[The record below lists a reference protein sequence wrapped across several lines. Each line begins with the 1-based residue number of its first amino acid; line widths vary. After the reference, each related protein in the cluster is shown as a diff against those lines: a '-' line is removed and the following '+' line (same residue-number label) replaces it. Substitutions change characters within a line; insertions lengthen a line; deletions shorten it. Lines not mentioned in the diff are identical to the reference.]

1 MFTSEKEKAF
11 FLSNIKKTDKVLE
24 YGSGYS
30 TKLISDLCEYVLSIE
45 HQENWYNKIKKDLP
59 DNVEIILKTPIGFYI
74 EGSHCGTYDQFR
86 DYIEIPLKYDII
98 FDVVLIDG
106 RARIECAKFIKNVC
120 DENSIIFI
128 HDYNSRSE
136 DHHRY
141 KDVLNYLDL
150 IESVEDMAK
159 FKIKSNV

>member
-1 MFTSEKEKAF
+1 MFSSEKEKEF

-45 HQENWYNKIKKDLP
+45 HQENWYNKLKQDLS
-59 DNVEIILKTPIGFYI
+59 NNAEIILKKPNTIYF
-74 EGSHCGTYDQFR
+74 EGTICGTYEQFK
-86 DYIEIPLKYDII
+86 DYIEEPLNRNII
-98 FDVVLIDG
+98 FDIVLIDG
-106 RARIECAKFIKNVC
+106 RARVECAKFIHNVC

-128 HDYNSRSE
+128 HDYSSRSE

-141 KDVLNYLDL
+141 KEVLSYLDL
-150 IESVEDMAK
+150 IESVEDMSK
-159 FKIKSNV
+159 FKLKSNV